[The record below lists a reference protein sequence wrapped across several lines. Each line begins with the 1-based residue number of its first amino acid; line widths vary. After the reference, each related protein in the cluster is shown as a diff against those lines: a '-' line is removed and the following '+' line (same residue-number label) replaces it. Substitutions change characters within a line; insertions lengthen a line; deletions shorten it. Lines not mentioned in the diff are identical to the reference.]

1 MNDDASTPEVSEK
14 KKSRLVRFIKVGG
27 ILIAVVIAAAG
38 TWFWLNQAPPPN
50 HADVAYGTASD
61 AQKLDIYLPE
71 GQGPFPVVVFAHG
84 GAFQFGS
91 KREFFPGFKKNIEQ
105 MRAAGIAMV
114 SIDYRMAGE
123 ATFPAAVQDMKSAVR
138 FLRANGTRYQIDP
151 DKIAVWGKSAGAHI
165 ALMAGLTSNV
175 AMFDDPA
182 ASAPTASDRVSAIV
196 SMYGPTDFLQMD
208 AQLKAAGC
216 AASDQDHSQAE
227 SPESKYLGG
236 QITKRPEVV
245 AQSNP
250 ITYVRADSPPL
261 MLLHGSADCTVPPL
275 QSAIL
280 RDAAA
285 KVMPADRLSF
295 AILPG
300 ATHGDSAFESDTQ
313 MAEVIAFL
321 KAGFARTEK

>member
-1 MNDDASTPEVSEK
+1 MNDNAAMPDGSTK
-14 KKSRLVRFIKVGG
+14 KNFRLVRFVKITG
-27 ILIAVVIAAAG
+27 ILFALVIAAVG
-38 TWFWLNQAPPPN
+38 TWFWLNQAPPPTY
-50 HADVAYGTASD
+50 ADVAYGTASD

-71 GQGPFPVVVFAHG
+71 GKGPFPVVVFAHG

-138 FLRANGTRYQIDP
+138 LLRTNGARYKIEP

-175 AMFDDPA
+175 AMFDDSA
-182 ASAPTASDRVSAIV
+182 ASAPTASDRVSAII

-208 AQLKAAGC
+208 TQLKAAGC
-216 AASDQDHSQAE
+216 AAGDQNHSQVD

-236 QITKRPEVV
+236 QITKRAEVV

-250 ITYVRADSPPL
+250 VTYIRADSPPL

-275 QSAIL
+275 QSTIL

-285 KVMPADRLSF
+285 KVMPTDRLSF
-295 AILPG
+295 VILPG
-300 ATHGDSAFESDTQ
+300 ATHGDSAFESDAQ

-321 KAGFARTEK
+321 KAGFARTDK

>member
-1 MNDDASTPEVSEK
+1 MNVDGLVPEGRISKV
-14 KKSRLVRFIKVGG
+14 SRLSRFLKVGG
-27 ILIAVVIAAAG
+27 ILLALIITAAG

-50 HADVAYGTASD
+50 HADVAYGSASE
-61 AQKLDIYLPE
+61 AQRLDIYLPE
-71 GQGPFPVVVFAHG
+71 GKGPFPVVIFAHG

-105 MRAAGIAMV
+105 MRSAGIAMV

-123 ATFPAAVQDMKSAVR
+123 TTFPAAVQDMKSAVR
-138 FLRANGTRYQIDP
+138 FLRANGARYRIDP
-151 DKIAVWGKSAGAHI
+151 DKIAVWGKSAGAHL
-165 ALMAGLTSNV
+165 ALMTGLTSKV

-182 ASAPTASDRVSAIV
+182 ATAPAVSDRVSAIV

-208 AQLKAAGC
+208 AQLKVAGC
-216 AASDQDHSQAE
+216 AAGDQDHSQAD

-245 AQSNP
+245 TQSNP
-250 ITYVRADSPPL
+250 ITYVRANSPPL

-275 QSAIL
+275 QSTIL

-285 KVMPADRLSF
+285 KVMPPDRLKF
-295 AILPG
+295 AILPD
-300 ATHGDSAFESDTQ
+300 ATHGDSAFESDAQ

-321 KAGFARTEK
+321 NAGFAQSDK

>member
-1 MNDDASTPEVSEK
+1 MNNDASTPEARGK
-14 KKSRLVRFIKVGG
+14 KNSRLVRFIKIGG
-27 ILIAVVIAAAG
+27 TLIALVVAAAG
-38 TWFWLNQAPPPN
+38 AWFWLNQAPPPN
-50 HADVAYGTASD
+50 HADIAYGNASE

-71 GQGPFPVVVFAHG
+71 GKGPFPVVVFAHG

-105 MRAAGIAMV
+105 MRAARIAMV

-138 FLRANGTRYQIDP
+138 FLRANSVRYQIDP
-151 DKIAVWGKSAGAHI
+151 DRIALWGKSAGAHI

-175 AMFDDPA
+175 AMFDDSA
-182 ASAPTASDRVSAIV
+182 AKAPTASDRVSSIV

-208 AQLKAAGC
+208 DQLKAAGC
-216 AASDQDHSQAE
+216 AADDQDHSQAD

-236 QITKRPEVV
+236 QITKRQAIV

-250 ITYVRADSPPL
+250 VTYVRADSPPL

-275 QSAIL
+275 QSTIL

-285 KVMPADRLSF
+285 KVMPADRLAF
-295 AILPG
+295 AIIPG
-300 ATHGDSAFESDTQ
+300 ATHGDSAFESDAQ
-313 MAEVIAFL
+313 MAKVIAFL
-321 KAGFARTEK
+321 KAGFSRTDK